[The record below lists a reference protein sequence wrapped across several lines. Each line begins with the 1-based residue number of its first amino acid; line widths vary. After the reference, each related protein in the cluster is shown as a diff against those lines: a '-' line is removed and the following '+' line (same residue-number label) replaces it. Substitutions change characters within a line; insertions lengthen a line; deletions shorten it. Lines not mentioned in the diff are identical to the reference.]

1 MPASISEL
9 IASLPQEPD
18 EPNSSAATESG
29 APVSRMSLQPIPI
42 GRFRRFTTLSTLQA
56 KIAAA
61 YLFYWLRGW
70 FKSADEQQR
79 LLAET
84 HWRTALR
91 LLDSMSYLRGA
102 AMKVGQTLAN
112 FPDIAPRE
120 FVETLE
126 KLHYDVPPMH
136 WSLLREMVH
145 NELGDDPENVFAE
158 FDKHA
163 FAAASLGQ
171 VHRARLKTGEE
182 VAIKIQYP
190 GIARTIREDFR
201 NLLAFLLPAR
211 LTKDWENTKDQ
222 FEDLRMRLEQET
234 DYELEASNLEKARAL
249 FREDDGILV
258 PRVVPQFSTS
268 RVLTMERIGGVHLD
282 RFLAREPSQELCN
295 EFGRKIYRTWL
306 RLMFA
311 GRLYYADFH
320 PGNFLFLDDG
330 RLGVIDFG
338 FVTQLTDDMWE
349 LFRKMDRPITTG
361 YQDERIE
368 HMKEWTG
375 VTDEASNEEWVR
387 LGDAMRDWCW
397 RPRYCG
403 GEFDFA
409 DEAVFRRGVELFTE
423 MMRKRYSRGRS
434 ISPTI
439 MRNQFGWWSLMYRL
453 KAKFD
458 VRAIAEEEVKATGWD
473 RSEYATR

>member
-1 MPASISEL
+1 MSASISEL
-9 IASLPQEPD
+9 IAALPEEPA
-18 EPNSSAATESG
+18 EPSSSAASESA
-29 APVSRMSLQPIPI
+29 APISRMSFEPIPI
-42 GRFRRFTTLSTLQA
+42 GRFRRFSTLSTLQA

-70 FKSADEQQR
+70 FKSADDQQR

-120 FVETLE
+120 IVETLE

-145 NELGDDPENVFAE
+145 NELGDDPENIFAE
-158 FDKHA
+158 FDKRA

-190 GIARTIREDFR
+190 GIARTVREDFR
-201 NLLAFLLPAR
+201 NLQAFLLPAR

-234 DYELEASNLEKARAL
+234 DYELEASNLQKARPL

-258 PRVVPQFSTS
+258 PRVYEQFSTP
-268 RVLTMERIGGVHLD
+268 RVLTMELLGGVHID
-282 RFLAREPSQELCN
+282 RFLARDPAQDVRN
-295 EFGRKIYRTWL
+295 EFGRKIFRSLY
-306 RLMFA
+306 RLMYV
-311 GRLYYADFH
+311 GRLIYADFH

-338 FVTQLTDDMWE
+338 YVTGISDDIWEFFRKVDRPLTTGRQDDRIEAVKEWSWLTDESSDA
-349 LFRKMDRPITTG
+349 DR
-361 YQDERIE
+361 
-368 HMKEWTG
+368 
-375 VTDEASNEEWVR
+375 VR
-387 LGDAMRDWCW
+387 LGEAMTDWYF

-409 DEAVFRRGVELFTE
+409 DEAYFRRGVQLCIE
-423 MMRKRYSRGRS
+423 MARKRYNRGRP
-434 ISPTI
+434 ITPTI
-439 MRNQFGWWSLMYRL
+439 TRQMFGMWSILYRL
-453 KAKFD
+453 KAKID

-473 RSEYATR
+473 RSEYAA